1 MPTVM
6 NDTDFAST
14 FKTALSDR
22 DFQRLS
28 GFIHTECGIKMPAS
42 KKIMLESRLQKR
54 LRSLGIKSFS
64 QYCDYLFSQAGMENE
79 FIHMIDVVTTNKTDF
94 YREPRHFDYL
104 VQDALP
110 ELMAKHGAG
119 IRRNLMIWSA
129 GCSTGEEPY
138 TLSMVLNEFA
148 ERCPGFKFRFMILA
162 TDIST
167 RVLEKAKKAIYEYD
181 RVAPVPPDQK
191 KKYLLRSRDKYKGL
205 VRITP
210 ELRETVKFRR
220 LNFLEDNFGMR
231 EPMDIIFCRNVII
244 YFDRPTQEKLLNRFY
259 DHLCPGG
266 YMFLGHSETLHG
278 LNVPLVQVSPTVYRK
293 PL

>member
-1 MPTVM
+1 MPKVM

-14 FKTALSDR
+14 FKSTLSDR

-28 GFIHTECGIKMPAS
+28 TFIHTECGIKMPPS
-42 KKIMLESRLQKR
+42 KKTMLESRLQKR
-54 LRSLGIKSFS
+54 LRSLGIKSFP
-64 QYCDYLFSQAGMENE
+64 QYCDYLFSQDGMENE
-79 FIHMIDVVTTNKTDF
+79 FVHMIDVVTTNKTDF

-138 TLSMVLNEFA
+138 TLAMVLNEFA
-148 ERCPGFKFRFMILA
+148 QRCPGFKFRFTILA

-167 RVLEKAKKAIYEYD
+167 KVLEKAKKAIYEHD
-181 RVAPVPPDQK
+181 RIAPVPPDQK
-191 KKYLLRSRDKYKGL
+191 KKYLLKSRDNKRGL
-205 VRITP
+205 VRIVP
-210 ELRETVKFRR
+210 ELREAVKFRR
-220 LNFLEDNFGMR
+220 LNFLEGSFGMR
-231 EPMDIIFCRNVII
+231 EPMDVIFCRNVII
-244 YFDRPTQEKLLNRFY
+244 YFDRPTQETLLNRFY